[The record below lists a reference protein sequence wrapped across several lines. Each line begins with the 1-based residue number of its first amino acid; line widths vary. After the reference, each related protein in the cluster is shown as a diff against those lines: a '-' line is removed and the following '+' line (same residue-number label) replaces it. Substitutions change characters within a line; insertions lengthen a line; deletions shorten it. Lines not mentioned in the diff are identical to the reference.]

1 MSESVRSSEIRRILV
16 ALDASPESLPVLEA
30 VAELASRME
39 AELLGLF
46 VEDIELL
53 RLAEAPYA
61 REFLYPSAS
70 ETPLSRETM
79 EFKLRALSEKART
92 TLAEAAARAQ
102 VQWSFRTVRG
112 EILAEVLAAAGEA
125 DLLAIGET
133 GGPLRRLRR
142 VSETALEVAAGA
154 APVLLVPAGGI
165 APRPRVAVYF
175 DGSPGAR
182 FGLDVASQLA
192 TAAPDG
198 ITVLLGAADPES
210 ASALREEAARMF
222 RGKDSNVRHRVMAPD
237 DDRALMEILRAE
249 KPWILVL
256 GGLAPEGKRHWAELL
271 LRETDVAVLLLD
283 GSARLALDSQ

>member
-1 MSESVRSSEIRRILV
+1 MSDSARSAEIRRILV

-39 AELLGLF
+39 AELMGLF

-61 REFLYPSAS
+61 REFLYPSAT

-79 EFKLRALSEKART
+79 EFKLRALSEKARA

-112 EILAEVLAAAGEA
+112 EILAEVLAAASEV

-133 GGPLRRLRR
+133 AGPLGRLRR
-142 VSETALEVAAGA
+142 VSARAVEVSAGA
-154 APVLLVPAGGI
+154 APVLLVPSGGI
-165 APRPRVAVYF
+165 APRPRVAVFF
-175 DGSPGAR
+175 DGSRGSR
-182 FGLDVASQLA
+182 VGLLVSSQLA
-192 TAAPDG
+192 AATQDG

-210 ASALREEAARMF
+210 ASALQEEAGRLLE
-222 RGKDSNVRHRVMAPD
+222 GKEVGVRYRAVNPE
-237 DDRALMEILRAE
+237 DDRALLEALRAE
-249 KPWILVL
+249 GPGILVV
-256 GGLAPEGKRHWAELL
+256 GGLAPGKKQHWAELL
-271 LRETDVAVLLLD
+271 LRETDVALLILD
-283 GSARLALDSQ
+283 GSEERRAKSA